1 MSFLVPQ
8 VFIVYVLSYVTRLDP
23 VNKILTDDPKR
34 YNKLFY
40 WMLLIYLIC
49 ISGFRYGVG
58 TDYWNYT
65 EMYTD
70 WVKPDDSLA
79 EASDVGFN
87 ILIRVLQV
95 ITPNPQILFF
105 VTSVIIN
112 ICIISTIKRYSSKF
126 ELSTY
131 FYITTFVYYAT
142 FNAVR
147 QTLAIA
153 IVFAGTKY
161 LLKRD
166 WRKYIIIVLL
176 SSLIHQ
182 STLIM
187 IPVYFLVNHKFM
199 SKFNIYICLVFLAA
213 FIFYNGFLEALFNM
227 IQGTNYAGY
236 QDEMTATGEGANVL
250 RFLVQLAPIVLVFFY
265 NKSIIKDDDKEFNIM
280 MNMSLLGMLFMLLSL
295 RHWLFARLTTIFN
308 LYYVFTL
315 PKILDASSDKDMRR
329 LLSFI
334 IMACYF
340 IFTYM
345 LLRSGESNIL
355 PYRWTTQIF

>member
-1 MSFLVPQ
+1 MSFLVSQ
-8 VFIVYVLSYVTRLDP
+8 VFIVYILSYATRLDP
-23 VNKILTDDPKR
+23 INKTLTDNPKR

-40 WMLLIYLIC
+40 WILLIYLIC
-49 ISGFRYGVG
+49 VSGFRYGVG

-70 WVKPDDSLA
+70 WVKESDTL
-79 EASDVGFN
+79 EGISDVGFY
-87 ILIRVLQV
+87 ILIRILQS
-95 ITPNPQILFF
+95 ITTNPQILFF

-112 ICIISTIKRYSSKF
+112 LCIICTIRRYSSKF

-161 LLKRD
+161 LLERD
-166 WRKYIIIVLL
+166 WKKYIIIVLL
-176 SSLIHQ
+176 CSLIHQ
-182 STLIM
+182 SILIM
-187 IPVYFLVNHKFM
+187 IPVYFIVNHEFM
-199 SKFNIYICLVFLAA
+199 SKVNIYICLAFLAA
-213 FIFYNGFLEALFNM
+213 FVFYNGFLESLFNM
-227 IQGTNYAGY
+227 LQGSNYAGY
-236 QDEMTATGEGANVL
+236 QDEMTASGEGANVL
-250 RFLVQLAPIVLVFFY
+250 RFLVQLVPIALVFFY
-265 NKSIIKDDDKEFNIM
+265 NKLIIKDDDQEFNIM

-315 PKILDASSDKDMRR
+315 PKILDASSDKQMRR
-329 LLSFI
+329 LLCFI
-334 IMACYF
+334 MMICYF
-340 IFTYM
+340 MFTYI
-345 LLRSGESNIL
+345 LLKSGESNIL
-355 PYRWTTQIF
+355 PYKWTTEIF